1 MNVPPP
7 PARPTR
13 AIALREFFIEEKPE
27 HRLTAVFVLSH
38 RPDRLW
44 IDFFRAR
51 AWYSIYDAASA
62 RFSGRRARIELL
74 RREDL
79 PTLTASME
87 RFIEGANLDAEL
99 SGLP

>member
-1 MNVPPP
+1 MTMHPP
-7 PARPTR
+7 PARPIR
-13 AIALREFFIEEKPE
+13 SIAMRDVYIEEKPG
-27 HRLTAVFVLSH
+27 RLTAVFVLSA

-44 IDFFRAR
+44 IDFFRGR
-51 AWYSIYDAASA
+51 AWYSVYDAAAA

-79 PTLTASME
+79 PQLSASME

>member
-1 MNVPPP
+1 MSMHPP

-13 AIALREFFIEEKPE
+13 AIALREVYIEEKPG
-27 HRLTAVFVLSH
+27 RLTAVFVLNA

-44 IDFFRAR
+44 VDFFRSR
-51 AWYSIYDAASA
+51 AWYSVYDAASA
-62 RFSGRRARIELL
+62 RFSGKRARIELL

-79 PTLTASME
+79 PELTASMA

>member
-1 MNVPPP
+1 MHPP
-7 PARPTR
+7 PARPVR
-13 AIALREFFIEEKPE
+13 AIALREVFVEEKPG
-27 HRLTAVFVLSH
+27 RLTAVYVLSA
-38 RPDRLW
+38 RPNRLW

-62 RFSGRRARIELL
+62 RFSGKKARIELL

-79 PTLTASME
+79 SPLTASME

>member
-1 MNVPPP
+1 MTMPPP

-13 AIALREFFIEEKPE
+13 AIALREVYIEEKPG
-27 HRLTAVFVLSH
+27 RLTAVFVLSA

-44 IDFFRAR
+44 IDFFRGR

-62 RFSGRRARIELL
+62 RFSGRRARVELL

-79 PTLTASME
+79 APLSASME

>member
-1 MNVPPP
+1 VTMQPP
-7 PARPTR
+7 PARPIR
-13 AIALREFFIEEKPE
+13 AISLREVYIEEKPG
-27 HRLTAVFVLSH
+27 RLTAVFVLTA

-44 IDFFRAR
+44 IEFFRGR
-51 AWYSIYDAASA
+51 AWYSIYDAAAA
-62 RFSGRRARIELL
+62 RFSGKKARIELL

-79 PTLTASME
+79 PQLTLSME

>member
-1 MNVPPP
+1 MQPP
-7 PARPTR
+7 PARPIR
-13 AIALREFFIEEKPE
+13 AISLREVYIEEKPG
-27 HRLTAVFVLSH
+27 RLTAVFVLTA

-44 IDFFRAR
+44 IEFFRGR
-51 AWYSIYDAASA
+51 AWYSIYDAAAA
-62 RFSGRRARIELL
+62 RFSGKKARIELL

-79 PTLTASME
+79 PQLTLSME

>member
-1 MNVPPP
+1 MSVH

-13 AIALREFFIEEKPE
+13 AIILREVLIEEKPD
-27 HRLTAVFVLSH
+27 HRLTAVFVLSA
-38 RPDRLW
+38 RPDRIW

-51 AWYSIYDAASA
+51 AWYSIYDAAAA

-79 PTLTASME
+79 PPLTASME

>member
-1 MNVPPP
+1 MSAQPP

-13 AIALREFFIEEKPE
+13 AIALLEVFIEEKPDR
-27 HRLTAVFVLSH
+27 RLTAVFVLSH
-38 RPDRLW
+38 RPDRIW

-51 AWYSIYDAASA
+51 AWYSIYDAAAA
-62 RFSGRRARIELL
+62 RFSGRRARIALL

-79 PTLTASME
+79 PPLTASME

>member
-1 MNVPPP
+1 VSVQPP

-13 AIALREFFIEEKPE
+13 AIALRDVLIEEKPG
-27 HRLTAVFVLSH
+27 RLTAVFILST

-44 IDFFRAR
+44 IEFFRAR
-51 AWYSIYDAASA
+51 AWYSIYDAAAA

-74 RREDL
+74 QRADL
-79 PTLTASME
+79 PQLTASME
-87 RFIEGANLDAEL
+87 RFIEGANFDAEL

>member
-1 MNVPPP
+1 MTVPPP

-13 AIALREFFIEEKPE
+13 AIALREVHVEEKPG
-27 HRLTAVFVLSH
+27 RLTAVFILSA

-62 RFSGRRARIELL
+62 RFSGRRARVELL

-79 PTLTASME
+79 PQLTASVQ
-87 RFIEGANLDAEL
+87 RFVEGANLDAEL

>member
-1 MNVPPP
+1 MNMQPP
-7 PARPTR
+7 PARPVR
-13 AIALREFFIEEKPE
+13 AIALREVYIEEKPG
-27 HRLTAVFVLSH
+27 RLTAVFVLSA

-44 IDFFRAR
+44 IDFFRSR
-51 AWYSIYDAASA
+51 AWYSIYDAAAA

-79 PTLTASME
+79 PQLTASME

>member
-1 MNVPPP
+1 MHPP

-13 AIALREFFIEEKPE
+13 AIALREVYIEEKGG
-27 HRLTAVFVLSH
+27 RLTAVFALSA

-44 IDFFRAR
+44 VDFFRAR
-51 AWYSIYDAASA
+51 AWYSIYDAAAA
-62 RFSGRRARIELL
+62 RFSGKRARIELL

-79 PTLTASME
+79 PQLTASME
-87 RFIEGANLDAEL
+87 RFIERANLDAEL

>member
-1 MNVPPP
+1 MHPP
-7 PARPTR
+7 PARPVR
-13 AIALREFFIEEKPE
+13 AIALREVFIEEQPG
-27 HRLTAVFVLSH
+27 RLAAVYVLNA
-38 RPDRLW
+38 RPNRLW

-62 RFSGRRARIELL
+62 RFSGKKARIELL

-79 PTLTASME
+79 PPLTASME